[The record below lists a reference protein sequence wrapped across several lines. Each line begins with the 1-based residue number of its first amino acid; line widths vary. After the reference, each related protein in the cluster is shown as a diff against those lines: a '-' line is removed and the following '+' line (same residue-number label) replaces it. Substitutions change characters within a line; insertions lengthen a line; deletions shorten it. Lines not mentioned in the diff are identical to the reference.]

1 MCFLKVEGR
10 CVGIIR
16 IRNILKMKKEISK
29 NWSFSTFLLFLKQ
42 QKNKVDVNFYVLHV
56 DFDPGVIHTS
66 VPVAWCSHYEGAKS
80 PTSTPSM
87 AL

>member
-1 MCFLKVEGR
+1 MCWNNK
-10 CVGIIR
+10 
-16 IRNILKMKKEISK
+16 NKKHTENEK
-29 NWSFSTFLLFLKQ
+29 TGVFRRFLKQ

-56 DFDPGVIHTS
+56 DFDPGVIHIS